1 MSDMGHVNN
10 GQLRQ
15 GAARYLMVLAQKI
28 VRRDMLV
35 RIIKTPGGIIDG
47 FDVRSFKIGSV
58 YDLPTSL
65 ASVLILDGYG
75 FSEMRGTTTQVST
88 DRGKRERSSD
98 KPRNGSK
105 PEV

>member
-1 MSDMGHVNN
+1 
-10 GQLRQ
+10 
-15 GAARYLMVLAQKI
+15 
-28 VRRDMLV
+28 MLV

-47 FDVRSFKIGSV
+47 FDVGTFKVGSV

-75 FSEMRGTTTQVST
+75 ISEMRGAAHEST

-98 KPRNGSK
+98 KPQDGRPK
-105 PEV
+105 T